1 MDRNTLESAA
11 TDNTYLRGLLAVP
24 LALLFLLAAL
34 GNWGVGPFRNSW
46 VFLAV
51 VAVLG
56 AAYLLVSR
64 YYNETYGRSTPSAR
78 QQQRLLIATLVSV
91 VIMIGV
97 STLLRSRA
105 PWSLDLPVNPIAVA
119 FALVLLVSF
128 VAGGGVKLHH
138 AIILGILAIAG
149 LLPVWHGSDPSNIG
163 LVMAGAAVLLIGIL
177 DHVLLVRT
185 LGAVIPEG
193 SNAGA

>member
-1 MDRNTLESAA
+1 MDRKTLESAA
-11 TDNTYLRGLLAVP
+11 LGNTYLRGLLAMP

-34 GNWGVGPFRNSW
+34 GNWSVGPFGHSW

-56 AAYLLVSR
+56 AAYLLINR

-78 QQQRLLIATLVSV
+78 QQQRLLVATLVSV

-138 AIILGILAIAG
+138 AIILGALAVAG
-149 LLPVWHGSDPSNIG
+149 LLPVWHGGDPGNIG
-163 LVMAGAAVLLIGIL
+163 LVMAGVAVLVIGIL

-185 LGAVIPEG
+185 FGAAVTED